1 MEAARRMTFSFRGR
15 NNLEKT
21 ADLNWEIAN
30 GWQVT
35 DVPTIAARALAS
47 SAISD
52 ALVRE
57 RPMIATRKEIPGTWE
72 RP

>member
-1 MEAARRMTFSFRGR
+1 MEAARRMTFDFRER
-15 NNLEKT
+15 NSLEK
-21 ADLNWEIAN
+21 AAALNWKITN
-30 GWQVT
+30 GSQVT
-35 DVPTIAARALAS
+35 DVPTIAARALES
-47 SAISD
+47 SAISP